1 MNPNESLGHAFALM
15 SRLLERE
22 LRRGLS
28 EYAVTPGQLPVLLA
42 LYERDGQTQTELA
55 GTVGVEQP
63 TMAATLTRMERDGL
77 VRRELDADDGR
88 RVGVFLTR
96 AAVRLEKPLTDTV
109 RVANRRALRGLSG
122 DERSL
127 LYGLTERLRA
137 NLERA

>member
-22 LRRGLS
+22 LRRGLA

-137 NLERA
+137 NLERP